1 MSIDLL
7 AIQLISAR
15 NNVFQYTEKRSSAIE
30 LAEEWIMYVFMLVTQ
45 ILYCSSTSWNYL
57 PQIQQNIGWTEDEM
71 QLSTIHWEFIILC
84 KNGEGITWTQRS
96 VAFSILMPNS
106 SLLRTLNHWDQ
117 EIYIRSFFATA
128 QSLLAN
134 QVNGPAKTFSYTVMN
149 CVVVYIIVLT
159 YVLSTMRSTLTLK
172 KTAIKLTLLSLT
184 LIWTNWLYV
193 HCCFILLT
201 FFWLLFLDHI
211 LFIVVV

>member
-1 MSIDLL
+1 MEKGMHIVLDGYLSSNTKDHCYRKSNPIQSNAIELTSSMLLDGRKDLFL
-7 AIQLISAR
+7 L
-15 NNVFQYTEKRSSAIE
+15 NNGNKQMFYWLSNWSVLEIMFFSTLMVLWSSAIE
-30 LAEEWIMYVFMLVTQ
+30 LAEEWTMYVFMLVTQ

-84 KNGEGITWTQRS
+84 KNGEGLTWTQRS
-96 VAFSILMPNS
+96 KAFSILMPNS

-134 QVNGPAKTFSYTVMN
+134 QVNGPAKIFSYTVMN
-149 CVVVYIIVLT
+149 CVVV
-159 YVLSTMRSTLTLK
+159 
-172 KTAIKLTLLSLT
+172 
-184 LIWTNWLYV
+184 
-193 HCCFILLT
+193 
-201 FFWLLFLDHI
+201 
-211 LFIVVV
+211 

>member
-1 MSIDLL
+1 MEKGMHIVLDGYLSSNTKDHCYRKNNPIQSNAIELTSSMLLDGRKDLFL
-7 AIQLISAR
+7 L
-15 NNVFQYTEKRSSAIE
+15 NNGNKQMFYWLSNWSVLEIMFFSTLMVLWSSAIE
-30 LAEEWIMYVFMLVTQ
+30 LAEEWTMYVFMLVTQ

-84 KNGEGITWTQRS
+84 KNGEGLTWTQRS
-96 VAFSILMPNS
+96 KAFSILMPNS

-134 QVNGPAKTFSYTVMN
+134 QVLQKLSVILWWTV
-149 CVVVYIIVLT
+149 
-159 YVLSTMRSTLTLK
+159 
-172 KTAIKLTLLSLT
+172 
-184 LIWTNWLYV
+184 WL
-193 HCCFILLT
+193 FR
-201 FFWLLFLDHI
+201 
-211 LFIVVV
+211 